1 MNERNIKVLLSN
13 LIIKLETLKI
23 TKESKLIRNM
33 YNLNIGL
40 FQELFRLF
48 DLKRNVGK
56 FLRSN
61 SYLIREK
68 YFQVI
73 VKYFI

>member
-1 MNERNIKVLLSN
+1 
-13 LIIKLETLKI
+13 
-23 TKESKLIRNM
+23 M